1 MNLVFLLLT
10 MVKLKMRRNNIN
22 TIGEVIKKLIRNN
35 KLSKRLDVLNVL
47 DVWNNIIGKDLEK
60 YIKST
65 KLVDDKLYV
74 KLRSSIVRNEMSYK
88 KTQLIQR
95 INKKLNKDVIKDII
109 LK

>member
-1 MNLVFLLLT
+1 
-10 MVKLKMRRNNIN
+10 MRRNNTN
-22 TIGEVIKKLIRNN
+22 TIGQIIKKIIRNN

>member
-1 MNLVFLLLT
+1 
-10 MVKLKMRRNNIN
+10 MRRNNTN
-22 TIGEVIKKLIRNN
+22 TIGQIIKKILSNN

-95 INKKLNKDVIKDII
+95 INKKLNKEVIKDII

>member
-1 MNLVFLLLT
+1 
-10 MVKLKMRRNNIN
+10 MRRNNIN
-22 TIGEVIKKLIRNN
+22 TIAEVIKKLIRNN
-35 KLSKRLDVLNVL
+35 KLSKRFDDLNVL

-74 KLRSSIVRNEMSYK
+74 KLRSSIVRNEISYK

-95 INKKLNKDVIKDII
+95 INKKLKKDVIKDII

>member
-1 MNLVFLLLT
+1 
-10 MVKLKMRRNNIN
+10 MRKNNTN
-22 TIGEVIKKLIRNN
+22 TIGQIIKKITSNN

-65 KLVDDKLYV
+65 KFVDDKLYV

>member
-1 MNLVFLLLT
+1 
-10 MVKLKMRRNNIN
+10 MVKLEMRRNNTN
-22 TIGEVIKKLIRNN
+22 TIGQIIKKILSNN

-95 INKKLNKDVIKDII
+95 INKKLNKEVIKDII

>member
-1 MNLVFLLLT
+1 M
-10 MVKLKMRRNNIN
+10 
-22 TIGEVIKKLIRNN
+22 RNN
-35 KLSKRLDVLNVL
+35 KLSKRFDDLNVL

-74 KLRSSIVRNEMSYK
+74 KLRSSIVRNEISYK

-95 INKKLNKDVIKDII
+95 INKKLKKDVIKDII

>member
-1 MNLVFLLLT
+1 
-10 MVKLKMRRNNIN
+10 MRRNNTN
-22 TIGEVIKKLIRNN
+22 TIGQIIKKIIRNN
-35 KLSKRLDVLNVL
+35 KLSKRLDVLNIL

-95 INKKLNKDVIKDII
+95 INKKLNKDVIKNII

>member
-1 MNLVFLLLT
+1 
-10 MVKLKMRRNNIN
+10 MRRNNIN
-22 TIGEVIKKLIRNN
+22 TIGQVIKKLMKNK
-35 KLSKRLDVLNVL
+35 KLSKRLDALIVL

-60 YIKST
+60 YIKSA

-74 KLRSSIVRNEMSYK
+74 KLRSSIVKNEMSYK

-95 INKKLNKDVIKDII
+95 INKKLNKEVIKDII

>member
-1 MNLVFLLLT
+1 
-10 MVKLKMRRNNIN
+10 MRRNNIN
-22 TIGEVIKKLIRNN
+22 TIGQVIKKLIKNK
-35 KLSKRLDVLNVL
+35 KLSKRLDALKVL

>member
-1 MNLVFLLLT
+1 MHLVFLELIK
-10 MVKLKMRRNNIN
+10 VKLKMRRNNIN
-22 TIGEVIKKLIRNN
+22 TIAEVIKKLIKNN
-35 KLSKRLDVLNVL
+35 KLSKRFDDLNVL

-74 KLRSSIVRNEMSYK
+74 KLRSSIVRNEISYK

-95 INKKLNKDVIKDII
+95 INKKLKKDVIKDII

>member
-1 MNLVFLLLT
+1 
-10 MVKLKMRRNNIN
+10 MVKLEMRRNNTN
-22 TIGEVIKKLIRNN
+22 TIGQIIKKILSNN

-65 KLVDDKLYV
+65 KLVDDKLHV

-95 INKKLNKDVIKDII
+95 INKKLNKEVIKDII

>member
-1 MNLVFLLLT
+1 
-10 MVKLKMRRNNIN
+10 MRRNNIN
-22 TIGEVIKKLIRNN
+22 TIAEVIKKLIRNN
-35 KLSKRLDVLNVL
+35 KLSKRFDDLNVL

-74 KLRSSIVRNEMSYK
+74 KLRSSIVRNEISYK
-88 KTQLIQR
+88 KNQLIQR
-95 INKKLNKDVIKDII
+95 INKKLKKDVIKDII

>member
-1 MNLVFLLLT
+1 
-10 MVKLKMRRNNIN
+10 MVKLKMRRNNTN
-22 TIGEVIKKLIRNN
+22 TIGQIIKKIISNN

>member
-1 MNLVFLLLT
+1 
-10 MVKLKMRRNNIN
+10 MRRNNIN
-22 TIGEVIKKLIRNN
+22 TIAEVIKKLIRNN
-35 KLSKRLDVLNVL
+35 KLSKRFDDLNVL

-74 KLRSSIVRNEMSYK
+74 KLRSSIVRNEISYK

>member
-1 MNLVFLLLT
+1 
-10 MVKLKMRRNNIN
+10 MRRNNTN
-22 TIGEVIKKLIRNN
+22 TIGQIIKKILSNN

-74 KLRSSIVRNEMSYK
+74 KLRSSIVRNEISYK
-88 KTQLIQR
+88 KTELIQR
-95 INKKLNKDVIKDII
+95 INKKLNKEVIKDII

>member
-1 MNLVFLLLT
+1 
-10 MVKLKMRRNNIN
+10 MRRNNIN
-22 TIGEVIKKLIRNN
+22 TIGQVIKKLIKNK
-35 KLSKRLDVLNVL
+35 KLSKRLDALIVI

-74 KLRSSIVRNEMSYK
+74 TLRSSIVRNEMSYK

-95 INKKLNKDVIKDII
+95 INKKLNKEVIKDIV

>member
-1 MNLVFLLLT
+1 
-10 MVKLKMRRNNIN
+10 MRRNNTN
-22 TIGEVIKKLIRNN
+22 TIGQIIKKIISNN

>member
-1 MNLVFLLLT
+1 
-10 MVKLKMRRNNIN
+10 MRRNNIN
-22 TIGEVIKKLIRNN
+22 TIGQVIKKLIKNK
-35 KLSKRLDVLNVL
+35 KLSKRLDALNVL

>member
-1 MNLVFLLLT
+1 

-22 TIGEVIKKLIRNN
+22 TIGQVIKKLIKNK
-35 KLSKRLDVLNVL
+35 KLSKRLDALIVL

-65 KLVDDKLYV
+65 KLVDNKLYV

>member
-1 MNLVFLLLT
+1 
-10 MVKLKMRRNNIN
+10 MVKLQMRRNNIN
-22 TIGEVIKKLIRNN
+22 TIAEVIKKLMRNN
-35 KLSKRLDVLNVL
+35 KLSKRFDDLNVL

-74 KLRSSIVRNEMSYK
+74 KLRSSIVRNEISYK

-95 INKKLNKDVIKDII
+95 INKKLKKDVIKDII

>member
-1 MNLVFLLLT
+1 
-10 MVKLKMRRNNIN
+10 MRRNNTN
-22 TIGEVIKKLIRNN
+22 TIGQIIKKIIRNN

-65 KLVDDKLYV
+65 KFVDDKLYV

-95 INKKLNKDVIKDII
+95 INKKLNKEVIKDII

>member
-1 MNLVFLLLT
+1 

-65 KLVDDKLYV
+65 KLVNDKLYV

-88 KTQLIQR
+88 KAQLIQK